1 MQLYNNGLCMLN
13 NILVSFSLTTFP
25 ISIFFKMKS
34 VPDSFP
40 ALHFKIGSDDDV
52 KLVIIS

>member
-13 NILVSFSLTTFP
+13 NILVSFGLTTFP
-25 ISIFFKMKS
+25 ISIFFKIKS

-40 ALHFKIGSDDDV
+40 ALHFKIGSDDIV